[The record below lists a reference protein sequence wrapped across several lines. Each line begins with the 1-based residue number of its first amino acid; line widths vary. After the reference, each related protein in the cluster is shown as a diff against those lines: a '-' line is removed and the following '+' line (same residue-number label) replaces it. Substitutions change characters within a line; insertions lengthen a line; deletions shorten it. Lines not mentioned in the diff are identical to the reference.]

1 MLTPDQILEQVSQ
14 LMLDPTRL
22 PTAIVAILIVLL
34 AGMIRGALGGN
45 ATPFFWHIIDILF
58 GKLGD
63 RMDKP
68 GRIKGDLIFRGFLIV
83 LFGLA
88 ISFLIGRAFTYLI
101 VIYPFWSLVEVFAL
115 CLVLTSGT
123 IFSGLGSLY
132 KSLNNKQVT
141 QGAYYTIA
149 RTTRSDMS
157 RSDDYAITRIGMS
170 MALRFFDKGIV
181 APIIWFLIG
190 GLPIAFLYAGLSAL
204 AWRFGRDGHSH
215 GLGAPALALE
225 KLLGFVPNILSG
237 LLIACAALLTPTAG
251 FTRSLLSVM
260 PFRSGA
266 KYEQG
271 GAPITA
277 ASYALAV
284 TLGGATS
291 DLNGHALRNDWVG
304 PATATAQLQAKHL
317 HRVVYLSVMAHL
329 FFIAGL
335 CGAMVFAGGL

>member
-132 KSLNNKQVT
+132 KSLNNKNSK
-141 QGAYYTIA
+141 
-149 RTTRSDMS
+149 R
-157 RSDDYAITRIGMS
+157 
-170 MALRFFDKGIV
+170 
-181 APIIWFLIG
+181 
-190 GLPIAFLYAGLSAL
+190 
-204 AWRFGRDGHSH
+204 
-215 GLGAPALALE
+215 
-225 KLLGFVPNILSG
+225 
-237 LLIACAALLTPTAG
+237 
-251 FTRSLLSVM
+251 
-260 PFRSGA
+260 
-266 KYEQG
+266 
-271 GAPITA
+271 
-277 ASYALAV
+277 
-284 TLGGATS
+284 
-291 DLNGHALRNDWVG
+291 
-304 PATATAQLQAKHL
+304 
-317 HRVVYLSVMAHL
+317 
-329 FFIAGL
+329 
-335 CGAMVFAGGL
+335 